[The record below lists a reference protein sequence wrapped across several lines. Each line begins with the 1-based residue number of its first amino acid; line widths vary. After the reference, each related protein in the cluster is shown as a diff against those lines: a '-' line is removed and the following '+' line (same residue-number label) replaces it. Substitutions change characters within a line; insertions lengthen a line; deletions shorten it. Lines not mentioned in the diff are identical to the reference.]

1 MAKKCLLVMAAVL
14 LLTPGIARADWL
26 VTPYAGMTFKGDAT
40 NLEHLTYG
48 LSVGFMGAGVAGFE
62 ADLGY
67 TPRFFEPKDDTN
79 SNDLTGSNNV
89 TSLMANVILGAP
101 VGGQTGGGIRPYVTA
116 GAGLLRQNVPDFGG
130 LFDATSTN
138 DFGINVGF
146 GAMGFVS
153 DHVGFRGDIRYL
165 RSLQDQERTG
175 PDVGLGKFDF
185 WRWTVGI
192 TLR

>member
-14 LLTPGIARADWL
+14 LLVPGNARADWL

-40 NLEHLTYG
+40 NLEHLNYG

-67 TPRFFEPKDDTN
+67 TPRFFEPKDDTD
-79 SNDLTGSNNV
+79 SSALTGSNNV
-89 TSLMANVILGAP
+89 TSLMANVIIGAP
-101 VGGQTGGGIRPYVTA
+101 VGGQTGGGIRPYVV
-116 GAGLLRQNVPDFGG
+116 GGVGLLKQNVPGVTDF
-130 LFDATSTN
+130 FDASSAN
-138 DFGINVGF
+138 DFGFNLGF

-165 RSLQDQERTG
+165 RSFQEQQQTG
-175 PDVGLGKFDF
+175 PNVGLGKFDF
-185 WRWTVGI
+185 WRWTVGL